1 MYQNINASLELLA
14 CHPDYNKKQNGFFT
28 FFGINTKRTFTR
40 LYGNL
45 KSGDFIYEKQY

>member
-1 MYQNINASLELLA
+1 MYQNINVSLELLA

-28 FFGINTKRTFTR
+28 FFGINTKRTIAR

-45 KSGDFIYEKQY
+45 KLGDSLNEKLY